1 MGVPPIGLLGSQSKI
16 LVDDR
21 GDRRDRGGLVVDG
34 AELGSKSSVE
44 FGVGGNAV
52 GVTLDIGNVEGKSKT
67 GLADSIEFIETKATW
82 EVRTN
87 YFQNVM
93 EKCVE
98 KNKNL
103 ERQFF

>member
-1 MGVPPIGLLGSQSKI
+1 MGSQSKI
-16 LVDDR
+16 LLGDGGVGGGGLGVDGGYR
-21 GDRRDRGGLVVDG
+21 GDLW
-34 AELGSKSSVE
+34 SKSSVE
-44 FGVGGNAV
+44 FGVGVGNV
-52 GVTLDIGNVEGKSKT
+52 GMTLDIGNVEGKSKT
-67 GLADSIEFIETKATW
+67 GLGGSIEFIETKATW
-82 EVRTN
+82 EVRTG